1 VFRITGEGTENPN
14 DAFTFALVA
23 LVALVAFVAFVI
35 VAILLMTAFRSIP
48 FEP

>member
-23 LVALVAFVAFVI
+23 LVALVAFVAFV
-35 VAILLMTAFRSIP
+35 VAILLMTAFRSMP